1 MTSPSTP
8 SQERPLLP
16 AGVSLTTLDNGLIL
30 IVREDHSAPVVSVQA
45 WSRTGSI
52 NEGKW
57 LGAGLSHVLEHMLFK
72 GTKTRPAGRIDQE
85 IQDAGGYMNA
95 YTSFD
100 RTVYYIDVP
109 STGARTAIDI
119 LCDIAQNATLPADEL
134 AKELDVIRREMD
146 MCHDDPGRRSSRRL
160 FETAY
165 TRSPY
170 RFTII
175 GYPDIFNELKPEDI
189 TAYYRSRYAPNNLF
203 FVVAGDVKP
212 EEVVAQI
219 KQAFAGTKAR
229 PIEAVVLP
237 DEPRQT
243 APRETIEEASIEIAR
258 LHLSWH
264 IPDLR
269 DSDVPLLDVLA
280 GLLGT
285 GRSSRLFREIREK
298 QGLVTSIDAWTYN
311 PGNPGLFG
319 ISAVVEPAKFAAA
332 RAAIFE
338 EIDRVTREP
347 VAEAEIAKV
356 VKQYVSATLSSRKT
370 MAGQA
375 QDLGGSWMATNDL
388 GFSERY
394 LDAVR
399 RATPAELRRVARTYL
414 TPENRTI
421 YALMPNGTAPK
432 ILPSSESS
440 TDNAVQ
446 LFTLKNG
453 LRVLVREDH
462 RLPFVQIEVGFRGG
476 VLAETPTNGGLTHLL
491 AKMLLQGTAKHSAEQ
506 LANEV
511 ESLGGHIDT
520 FGGNNSFGVTVE
532 VLDEDF
538 ATGLGLVADVLL
550 HPAFPADA
558 LERERT
564 IQFAYIRAQR
574 DQLLQSAIRGLR
586 RTLFGPTGYGLDPLG
601 TDDSV
606 KALTAETLR
615 EFHRQ
620 IMVPNNC
627 VIAIF
632 GHVSSADALSRVE
645 KLLGHWA
652 PNPELATVIDRHDP
666 TVKPTGNR
674 ASAKRDKKQAVMVV
688 GFPGVPLNSPDRYA
702 LELVQESCSD
712 LGSRLFVRIRDEL
725 GLAYYVGAQNMMGIR
740 NGYFAF
746 YCGTSPEKAAL
757 VEKELLAEAAKLAAD
772 GLTEEELR
780 RSKNKIIG
788 QKKIGRQD
796 PGNFA
801 MNTMLNELYG
811 QGYKF
816 IDEEDAHI
824 EAVTLEQARDA
835 ARRYLVAERAVVSEV
850 LGDPNGTEE

>member
-8 SQERPLLP
+8 QQEPSLLP
-16 AGVSLTTLDNGLIL
+16 AGVSLTTLDNGLTL
-30 IVREDHSAPVVSVQA
+30 IVREDHSAPVASVQV

-72 GTKTRPAGRIDQE
+72 GTASRPAGRIDQE
-85 IQDAGGYMNA
+85 VQDAGGYMNA

-100 RTVYYIDVP
+100 RTVYHIDVP

-119 LCDIAQNATLPADEL
+119 LCDIAQNATIPADEL
-134 AKELDVIRREMD
+134 VKELDVIRREMD

-175 GYPDIFNELKPEDI
+175 GYPDIFNELKADDI
-189 TAYYRSRYAPNNLF
+189 MAYYRSRYAPNNLF
-203 FVVAGDVKP
+203 FVVAGDIKP
-212 EEVVAQI
+212 EDVVAQI
-219 KQAFAGTKAR
+219 KEAFALSKAR
-229 PIEAVVLP
+229 PIEAVALP
-237 DEPRQT
+237 EEPRQT
-243 APRETIEEASIEIAR
+243 APRETIEEAPIQIAR
-258 LHLSWH
+258 LHMSWH

-269 DSDVPLLDVLA
+269 HADVPLLDVLA

-285 GRSSRLFREIREK
+285 GRSSRLFRELREK
-298 QGLVTSIDAWTYN
+298 QELVTSVDAWTYN

-319 ISAVVEPAKFAAA
+319 VSAVVEPAKFTAAKT
-332 RAAIFE
+332 AILA
-338 EIDRVTREP
+338 EINRITREP
-347 VAEAEIAKV
+347 ATEAEIAKV

-388 GFSERY
+388 SFSERY
-394 LDAVR
+394 LNAVR
-399 RATPAELRRVARTYL
+399 RATPDELRRVARTYL
-414 TPENRTI
+414 TPENRSL
-421 YALMPNGTAPK
+421 YALMPNGTAPRTSQ
-432 ILPSSESS
+432 PVEAN

-462 RLPFVQIEVGFRGG
+462 RLPFVQIETGFRGG
-476 VLAETPTNGGLTHLL
+476 VLAETAATAGLTHLFN
-491 AKMLLQGTAKHSAEQ
+491 KMMLQGTAKRSAEQ

-520 FGGNNSFGVTVE
+520 FGGNNSFGLTTE

-538 ATGLGLVADVLL
+538 ATGLDIVADVLL
-550 HPAFPADA
+550 NPAFPADA

-564 IQFAYIRAQR
+564 IQFANIRSQR
-574 DQLLQSAIRGLR
+574 DQLLQTAIRGLR

-601 TDDSV
+601 TEDSV
-606 KALTAETLR
+606 KALDLGALR
-615 EFHRQ
+615 EFHRRLV
-620 IMVPNNC
+620 VPNNC
-627 VIAIF
+627 VVAIF
-632 GHVSSADALSRVE
+632 GHVSAEDALSRVE
-645 KLLGHWA
+645 KLFGHWQ
-652 PNPELATVIDRHDP
+652 PNPDVASAIDRRDP
-666 TVKPTGNR
+666 EVRPTGNR

-688 GFPGVPLNSPDRYA
+688 GFPGVPLNSPDRHA

-725 GLAYYVGAQNMMGIR
+725 GLAYYVGAQNMMGIG

-746 YCGTSPEKAAL
+746 YCGTSPENAAL

-788 QKKIGRQD
+788 QKKISRQD
-796 PGNFA
+796 PGHFA

-824 EAVTLEQARDA
+824 EAVTLEQARAA

-850 LGDPNGTEE
+850 LGDPNAAEE